1 MLSVAIEQHALATTA
16 MADSAPDVDDDDED
30 ALARRFASGDP
41 SAFDEI
47 VTLHRERV
55 TGLAFR
61 LLGWRDGEVEDVVQ
75 EVFLSVLNHL
85 GRFRGE
91 SKVGTWL
98 TVITINKCRTHRT
111 RWFARWRMLRRRL
124 KEAPSEPAPAADE
137 GVRRDE
143 TSARV
148 REAVQKLRPRDREVI
163 VLHYLEQNDL
173 AEMAGLLGVSQ
184 NAVEV
189 RLHRARQRLKG
200 LLKDVVEA

>member
-1 MLSVAIEQHALATTA
+1 MLSVAIEQHALAATA
-16 MADSAPDVDDDDED
+16 MADSAPDVDDED
-30 ALARRFASGDP
+30 ALARRFAAGDAR
-41 SAFDEI
+41 AFDEI
-47 VTLHRERV
+47 VTSHRERV
-55 TGLAFR
+55 TRLAYR

-91 SKVGTWL
+91 SKLGTWL

-111 RWFARWRMLRRRL
+111 RWFARWRMLRRRR
-124 KEAPSEPAPAADE
+124 EQAPNEVAPAADE
-137 GVRRDE
+137 GVRQDE

-148 REAVQKLRPRDREVI
+148 RQAVQKLPPRDREMI
-163 VLHYLEQNDL
+163 VLHYLEQHDFP
-173 AEMAGLLGVSQ
+173 EMARLLRVSQ

>member
-1 MLSVAIEQHALATTA
+1 MKPLEATAIPVDTSDEQLVARAQQGSSEAFAVLFRRYRPAIARYAGRMLG
-16 MADSAPDVDDDDED
+16 DD
-30 ALARRFASGDP
+30 ARA
-41 SAFDEI
+41 
-47 VTLHRERV
+47 
-55 TGLAFR
+55 
-61 LLGWRDGEVEDVVQ
+61 EDVVQ

-91 SKVGTWL
+91 SKLGTWL
-98 TVITINKCRTHRT
+98 TVITINKCRTQRT

-148 REAVQKLRPRDREVI
+148 RQAVQKLRPRDREVI
-163 VLHYLEQNDL
+163 VLHYLEQHEP
-173 AEMAGLLGVSQ
+173 AEMARLLGVSQ

-189 RLHRARQRLKG
+189 RLHRARQRLKE